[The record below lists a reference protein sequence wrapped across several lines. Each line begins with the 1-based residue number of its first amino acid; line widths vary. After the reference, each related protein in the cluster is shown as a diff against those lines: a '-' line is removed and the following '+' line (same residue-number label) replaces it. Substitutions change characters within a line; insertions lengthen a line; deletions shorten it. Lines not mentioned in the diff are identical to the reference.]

1 MALTISP
8 VRNEEVDL
16 LMRNFDFP
24 GQRNNPL
31 YGLMFPRANEQQRA
45 RKTNETTGATDKIL
59 KTLDREDSVLYKICG
74 MDGLPVGLIGW
85 TRFSHGESSGG
96 NGHRYCLAN
105 KPGTAPGANVEG
117 GNSLYSPS
125 ASLNAWP
132 SISRRFDEE
141 SQKVFRDYQSRGVC
155 RITTL
160 SVKPNYQRQGVG
172 SQLVEMFC
180 HDVEEDEC
188 DAYVLTPPA
197 GIRLYEN
204 FGFMAVGVVE
214 TQQGT
219 FTSMLRKSK
228 MF

>member
-1 MALTISP
+1 
-8 VRNEEVDL
+8 
-16 LMRNFDFP
+16 
-24 GQRNNPL
+24 
-31 YGLMFPRANEQQRA
+31 
-45 RKTNETTGATDKIL
+45 
-59 KTLDREDSVLYKICG
+59 
-74 MDGLPVGLIGW
+74 
-85 TRFSHGESSGG
+85 
-96 NGHRYCLAN
+96 
-105 KPGTAPGANVEG
+105 
-117 GNSLYSPS
+117 
-125 ASLNAWP
+125 
-132 SISRRFDEE
+132 
-141 SQKVFRDYQSRGVC
+141 
-155 RITTL
+155 
-160 SVKPNYQRQGVG
+160 VKPNYQRQGVG